1 MVSIKKP
8 EEIKILKEGGALL
21 ARSLADVAKKVSP
34 GVNIRDLDAHAE
46 KLLCDGGGSSAF
58 LGYRGSRRNPPYP
71 STLCISIND
80 EVVHGIGTREIQL
93 KEGDIVGLD
102 IGVRYPADTGL
113 YTDMAVTVAVGR
125 VSPEKKRLMHVAQT
139 ALERSIAAVSPGV
152 KTTDLSKIIQSA
164 CREAGYSPVRNLTG
178 HGVGYAI
185 HEDPPIFCYYEA
197 GMPETVLQEGMV
209 IAIEPMVCA
218 GGWRVIT
225 DADGWTIR
233 TQDGKPSAHFEH
245 TVAVT
250 STGHEILTVITEK

>member
-21 ARSLADVAKKVSP
+21 ARTLQDVAKKVAP
-34 GVNIRDLDAHAE
+34 GMNIRDLDAHAE
-46 KLLCDGGGSSAF
+46 KLLRDGGGSSAF

-71 STLCISIND
+71 STLCVSIND
-80 EVVHGIGTREIQL
+80 EVVHGIGNREIQL

-152 KTTDLSKIIQSA
+152 KTTDLSKIIQRA

-178 HGVGYAI
+178 HGVGYAV
-185 HEDPPIFCYYEA
+185 HEDPPIFCYYEQ

-209 IAIEPMVCA
+209 IAIEPMICA
-218 GGWRVIT
+218 GGWRVTT

-233 TQDGKPSAHFEH
+233 TLDGKPSAHFEH
-245 TVAVT
+245 TIAVT
-250 STGHEILTVITEK
+250 SSGHEVLTVF